1 MYEIVKAGGIM
12 MVPIILASIIAIAI
26 IVERLWTLQRDR
38 VLPKEL
44 FEKVWQWVEAN
55 QLQDKHVLAL
65 QHITVDSHLRER
77 AGQPEHMLPVYYLA
91 AGLANRHRP
100 REVMREAI
108 EDSGRH
114 VVHELE
120 RFLSALGTIAGIAP
134 LLGLLGTVFGMIRT
148 FNSITTSGIG
158 NPATLASGIAEA
170 LVATAAGLTVAI
182 PSLICFRLLRRRVD
196 NLVVEMEKEA
206 IKLVQAVENASEQRT
221 AVAG

>member
-12 MVPIILASIIAIAI
+12 MVPIIIASIIAIAI

-38 VLPKEL
+38 VLPSEL
-44 FEKVWQWVEAN
+44 FEKVWQWVESN

-65 QHITVDSHLRER
+65 QQNSPLGKV
-77 AGQPEHMLPVYYLA
+77 LA
-91 AGLANRHRP
+91 AGLMNRHRP

-108 EDSGRH
+108 EDAGRH
-114 VVHELE
+114 VIHELE

-148 FNSITTSGIG
+148 FNSITTTGIG
-158 NPATLASGIAEA
+158 SPATLSSGIAEA

-196 NLVVEMEKEA
+196 GLVVEMEKEA
-206 IKLVQAVENASEQRT
+206 IKLVQAVENAASNATASESGGGAR
-221 AVAG
+221 VMP

>member
-1 MYEIVKAGGIM
+1 M

-65 QHITVDSHLRER
+65 QQNSPLGKV
-77 AGQPEHMLPVYYLA
+77 LA

-108 EDSGRH
+108 EDAGRH

-206 IKLVQAVENASEQRT
+206 IKLVQAVENASEQHT

>member
-65 QHITVDSHLRER
+65 QQNSPLGKV
-77 AGQPEHMLPVYYLA
+77 LA

-108 EDSGRH
+108 EDAGRH

-206 IKLVQAVENASEQRT
+206 IKLVQAVENASEQHT

>member
-38 VLPKEL
+38 VLPREL

-55 QLQDKHVLAL
+55 QLQDKHVQAL
-65 QHITVDSHLRER
+65 QQNSPLGKV
-77 AGQPEHMLPVYYLA
+77 LA

-182 PSLICFRLLRRRVD
+182 PALICFRLLRRRVD

-206 IKLVQAVENASEQRT
+206 IKLVQAVEA
-221 AVAG
+221 AGDSGR

>member
-12 MVPIILASIIAIAI
+12 MVPIIIASIIAIAI
-26 IVERLWTLQRDR
+26 IVERFWTLQRDR

-44 FEKVWQWVEAN
+44 FEKVWQWVESE

-65 QHITVDSHLRER
+65 QQNSPLGKV
-77 AGQPEHMLPVYYLA
+77 LA

-108 EDSGRH
+108 EDAGRH
-114 VVHELE
+114 VIHELE

-148 FNSITTSGIG
+148 FNSITTTGIG

-196 NLVVEMEKEA
+196 GLVVEMEKEA
-206 IKLVQAVENASEQRT
+206 IKLVQAVENAAEKSAPGET
-221 AVAG
+221 DAAAVSA

>member
-12 MVPIILASIIAIAI
+12 MVPIILSSIIAIAI

-44 FEKVWQWVEAN
+44 FEKVWQWVESN
-55 QLQDKHVLAL
+55 QLQDKHILAL
-65 QHITVDSHLRER
+65 QQNSPLGKV
-77 AGQPEHMLPVYYLA
+77 LA
-91 AGLANRHRP
+91 AGLSNRHRP

-120 RFLSALGTIAGIAP
+120 RFINALGTIAGIAP

-148 FNSITTSGIG
+148 FNSINTSGIG

-170 LVATAAGLTVAI
+170 LVATAAGLSVAI
-182 PSLICFRLLRRRVD
+182 PALICFRMLRRRVD
-196 NLVVEMEKEA
+196 DLVVEMEKES
-206 IKLVQAVENASEQRT
+206 IKLVQAVENAADGAR
-221 AVAG
+221 A

>member
-1 MYEIVKAGGIM
+1 M
-12 MVPIILASIIAIAI
+12 MVPIIIASIIAIAI

-38 VLPKEL
+38 VLPREL
-44 FEKVWQWVEAN
+44 FEKVWQWVESN
-55 QLQDKHVLAL
+55 QLQDKHVQAL
-65 QHITVDSHLRER
+65 EQNSPLGKV
-77 AGQPEHMLPVYYLA
+77 LA

-108 EDSGRH
+108 EDAGRH
-114 VVHELE
+114 VIHELE

-148 FNSITTSGIG
+148 FNSITTTGIG

-196 NLVVEMEKEA
+196 GLVVEMEKEA
-206 IKLVQAVENASEQRT
+206 IKLVQAVENA
-221 AVAG
+221 AANAGDAASNQASA

>member
-12 MVPIILASIIAIAI
+12 MVPIIIASIIAIAI
-26 IVERLWTLQRDR
+26 IVERLWSLQRDR
-38 VLPKEL
+38 VLPREL
-44 FEKVWQWVEAN
+44 FEKVWQWVESN

-65 QHITVDSHLRER
+65 QQNSPLGKV
-77 AGQPEHMLPVYYLA
+77 LA
-91 AGLANRHRP
+91 AGLMNRHRP

-108 EDSGRH
+108 EDAGRH
-114 VVHELE
+114 VIHELE
-120 RFLSALGTIAGIAP
+120 RFMSALGTIAGIAP

-148 FNSITTSGIG
+148 FNSITTTGIG

-196 NLVVEMEKEA
+196 GLVVEMEKEA
-206 IKLVQAVENASEQRT
+206 IKLVQAVENAAGHGATDE
-221 AVAG
+221 AGGGAPVAS

>member
-12 MVPIILASIIAIAI
+12 MVPIIISSIIAIAI
-26 IVERLWTLQRDR
+26 IVERLWSLQRDR

-44 FEKVWQWVEAN
+44 FEKVWQWVESN
-55 QLQDKHVLAL
+55 QLQDKHILAL
-65 QHITVDSHLRER
+65 QQNSPLGKV
-77 AGQPEHMLPVYYLA
+77 LA

-120 RFLSALGTIAGIAP
+120 RFLGALGTIAGIAP

-148 FNSITTSGIG
+148 FNSINTSGIG

-170 LVATAAGLTVAI
+170 LVATAAGLSVAI
-182 PSLICFRLLRRRVD
+182 PALICFRSLRRRVD
-196 NLVVEMEKEA
+196 DLVVEMEKEA
-206 IKLVQAVENASEQRT
+206 IKLVQAVENA
-221 AVAG
+221 ADGAKA

>member
-65 QHITVDSHLRER
+65 QQNSPLGKV
-77 AGQPEHMLPVYYLA
+77 LA

-182 PSLICFRLLRRRVD
+182 PALICFRMLRRRVD

-206 IKLVQAVENASEQRT
+206 IKLVQAVENASEAR
-221 AVAG
+221 AA

>member
-12 MVPIILASIIAIAI
+12 MVPIIIASIVAIAI

-38 VLPKEL
+38 VLPREL
-44 FEKVWQWVEAN
+44 FEKVWQWVESN
-55 QLQDKHVLAL
+55 QLQDKHVQAL
-65 QHITVDSHLRER
+65 QQNSPLGKV
-77 AGQPEHMLPVYYLA
+77 LA

-108 EDSGRH
+108 EDAGRH
-114 VVHELE
+114 VIHELE

-182 PSLICFRLLRRRVD
+182 PSLICFRMLRRRVD
-196 NLVVEMEKEA
+196 GLVVEMEKEA
-206 IKLVQAVENASEQRT
+206 IKLVQAVENAAANNASLNEAT
-221 AVAG
+221 AAVTAQ